1 MNAEYIELGSIL
13 FGAFAAGWGSGF
25 MVYAL
30 KRFFEQI

>member
-1 MNAEYIELGSIL
+1 MNPDYIELGGIL
-13 FGAFAAGWGSGF
+13 FGALASGWGCGF